1 MENTELKKILSE
13 ITDHTNKGMAANL
26 TIKAIRDTI
35 ARYPHDPVEHTIIRA
50 LLEQL
55 EGQVTEFSSIW
66 WRLREIE
73 KLGKEGDADSTDSAD
88 TPADP
93 IKDGEEVTDD
103 DLPFC

>member
-13 ITDHTNKGMAANL
+13 ITDRTNKGMAANL

-35 ARYPHDPVEHTIIRA
+35 ARYPHDPVERVTLNA
-50 LLEQL
+50 LLDQL
-55 EGQVTEFSSIW
+55 DEQVTEFSSIW

-73 KLGKEGDADSTDSAD
+73 KLDTESKANDADTAEN
-88 TPADP
+88 PAEP
-93 IKDGEEVTDD
+93 IKDGEEVTAD

>member
-26 TIKAIRDTI
+26 TVKAIRDTI
-35 ARYPHDPVEHTIIRA
+35 ARYPHNPVEHTIIRA
-50 LLEQL
+50 LLDRLDE
-55 EGQVTEFSSIW
+55 QVTEFSSIW

-73 KLGKEGDADSTDSAD
+73 KLDTESKANDTDSAED
-88 TPADP
+88 TTEP
-93 IKDGEEVTDD
+93 IKDGEEVTAD